1 MAANTDEN
9 KEAKHRLDPLI
20 LLGAVVTFFLA
31 LASEPWWTLTGT
43 TTSRLLNIQISPYNV
58 QISATGLP
66 PSLAFAQALG
76 SITRFLVV
84 LGFLSFAAASIRPR
98 AWWRSLAVYFGLSTL
113 AELYLSFLLMYHAV
127 ETALLST
134 YGVIPPYYGTHNLS
148 ANILGLDLNY
158 YSNPIVTA
166 NFTLP
171 FYLGFFG
178 LGLVGGRLFL
188 KTLQDRVLLLATSFL
203 GRGVREIYLTPPYQ
217 HIWLSTGD
225 RELNPLGRDPELLS
239 DDELLVSFEKL
250 YKTVEPGGSITM
262 ILPAWAT
269 SASDRF
275 QKLLPYTGFT
285 IEKTGIIYRVQGRP
299 EVELRFR
306 KPVEATTSTAE
317 AVEETTI
324 AEPSAVG
331 TPLAEGI
338 VESEEPPIVE
348 ASMEPPWNPVRM
360 TRLERTMLK
369 SAVNIITSRKEP
381 VPYRELLNEVY
392 MELVDKKVE
401 FESARQIETTL
412 LEHSGRELLVLEET
426 DEAGHRIVKKW
437 WLGEQKITPEGP
449 ILPFLRRIT
458 GSARS
463 KLPKAHDL
471 FRKRQRKPRYQ
482 PRKQKDQD

>member
-20 LLGAVVTFFLA
+20 LLGAVVTSFLA
-31 LASEPWWTLTGT
+31 LNSEPWWTLTGT

-58 QISATGLP
+58 QMTATGLP

-76 SITRFLVV
+76 SITRLLVV
-84 LGFLSFAAASIRPR
+84 LGFLSFAAASIRPM

-134 YGVIPPYYGTHNLS
+134 YGVVPPYYGTQHLA

-158 YSNPIVTA
+158 YSNPMVTA

-171 FYLGFFG
+171 FYLGLFG
-178 LGLVGGRLFL
+178 LGLVVGRLFL

-203 GRGVREIYLTPPYQ
+203 GRGIREVYLTPPYQ
-217 HIWLSTGD
+217 HTWLSTGD

-250 YKTVEPGGSITM
+250 YRTVEPGGSITM

-275 QKLLPYTGFT
+275 QKLVPYTGFM
-285 IEKTGIIYRVQGRP
+285 IEKTGMIYRVQGRP
-299 EVELRFR
+299 EMELRFR
-306 KPVEATTSTAE
+306 KPVEASAPAAE
-317 AVEETTI
+317 AIEETTI

-331 TPLAEGI
+331 AALAEGN
-338 VESEEPPIVE
+338 VESEEPPVVE
-348 ASMEPPWNPVRM
+348 TSTKPPWIPVRM
-360 TRLERTMLK
+360 TRLERAILK
-369 SAVNIITSRKEP
+369 SAVSLIASRQEP

-392 MELVDKKVE
+392 MELIDKKID
-401 FESARQIETTL
+401 FESSRQIETTL
-412 LEHSGRELLVLEET
+412 LEHSGRELAIVEET
-426 DEAGHRIVKKW
+426 DETSNRLVKKW
-437 WLGEQKITPEGP
+437 WLGDQKIAPEGP

-458 GSARS
+458 RKARP
-463 KLPKAHDL
+463 KLPRAPDL
-471 FRKRQRKPRYQ
+471 MGRWQRKPRYR